1 MKNES
6 IYPNRIGALKST
18 EVLVNPLFSEKDTKT
33 HSPKHETETRIFRDY
48 FGITGEFR
56 RIDLTREYY
65 PQNFAPPS

>member
-1 MKNES
+1 
-6 IYPNRIGALKST
+6 
-18 EVLVNPLFSEKDTKT
+18 VNPLFSEKDTKT

-65 PQNFAPPS
+65 PQNPPII